1 MVALASAF
9 VRIRPQV
16 DRSEFKRA
24 GEQAGDDAGKAAG
37 ESYGKGFTRGADGKL
52 RDFNGR
58 FVSDSEKVGDEAGKR
73 TGRSFSAGIAKS
85 SGPTGIFGRV
95 LATLS
100 AKYTLAGGAALAA
113 TPGIL
118 QFTAALAPVAGLAV
132 ELPAA
137 LAAGG
142 AAMAT
147 FKVATAGVGDA
158 IDKGLT
164 GTAKQAE
171 KALKDLPPA
180 AKDFARS
187 IISLKPQIDGLRASV
202 AERFFRPFADDI
214 RPLAEKYFPLLRAQ
228 MSNLAGPL
236 GGLAEQLT
244 ETARRAQVYR
254 AVATTFQQTRV
265 AVINLRGA
273 IDPLGKALAAVINS
287 TAGKLPG
294 LAQGFVDLTVRAS
307 AFIQQAAKSGAISRF
322 FDAGLATAKNLIG
335 VLVNVGSIIRS
346 VFGAATAN
354 GADLLTTL
362 KNLTGQAAAF
372 LRSTQGAAALGSVF
386 STLAAFGQALR
397 TSLGAVLPAI
407 AQSVQ
412 ILAPAIA
419 ALAQP
424 FATLV
429 VAAAPLLPIFAGT
442 AATIIT
448 KLTPAI
454 ATLAGFLAQHTGV
467 LKGVVAAYGAFI
479 AVQRVSAAL
488 LAVQAAG
495 SLLAYIKG
503 LQIVTTLTNIGTA
516 AQYAF
521 GVALRFATGPI
532 GLIITAITLLGAGL
546 VLLYK
551 KNETFRNFVNAAWAS
566 IKVAIAATVDWVVH
580 TAWPALKAAWDG
592 IAAGAIWLWRNV
604 IQPAWSGIRTAV
616 SASVEW
622 ITGTAWPALKA
633 TWNAIA
639 TGVNWLWH
647 NVIQPAW
654 SGIQAA
660 IGVAVAVVK
669 GYIAVLTAVFR
680 GVSTVVEW
688 LYRNIFAPVFAAI
701 RKVVE
706 IWWLSAQ
713 IVFAAFTISIKGLG
727 AIAVWL
733 WRNVFA
739 PVFSAIGSLIEAWW
753 ARVRSTFSAIVSF
766 IRTVL
771 TGAIIVLRT
780 VFQTVFAYIANNV
793 VRPWWQIIQTIFGLF
808 RQYVVGPLVGA
819 MNYLRDL
826 FTRIF
831 NAIAG
836 TVTAWWRAHVQPIF
850 AAVRAGW
857 NLLAQGFSD
866 TYNGKIRP
874 LFSAF
879 IGFIRDKVVGGFNTG
894 VALIKAAW
902 DKVRDYARAP
912 VEFVVNRVIN
922 PFIGGLNA
930 AAGIVGV
937 KDRVAPIKLG
947 FRDGGQVGFRQGG
960 KISGSGG
967 ISDNRQAMIPGVGAV
982 QLRGGEFVVNP
993 EMTAQTL
1000 PLLRWVNDGMK
1011 GGAQKI
1017 ASYLGRPVAREPG
1030 DGSEGFA
1037 FRDGGL
1043 VGWAKDVWG
1052 AISNPAEAIKKPFE
1066 SALSHIPGSGMVK
1079 DFLLGSARK
1088 LLTGALSWL
1097 GNIGGGVGG
1106 GSVSKAVDFL
1116 RKANGAPY
1124 GWANA
1129 GPDSWDCSGIVS
1141 SVYNILHGKNPYGH
1155 TFSTANAQDYFPK
1168 NGYGGALTAAWA
1180 HPGQRP
1186 ASASVGHMMGRVG
1199 TLTFEST
1206 GSRGV
1211 HLGATTRRLS
1221 DFANVGHYRGG
1232 GLLNS
1237 PVKLF
1242 DAGGPW
1248 PSGTLGVNLSG
1259 RTEYVDPNRSGTA
1272 GGVTIIVQAGA
1283 FSGAIVANEK
1293 QAEDLVVG
1301 AINSAVRKRRIT
1313 AATIKAKP
1321 A

>member
-9 VRIRPQV
+9 VRVRPQV
-16 DRSEFKRA
+16 DRNEFKRA

-37 ESYGKGFTRGADGKL
+37 ESYGKEFTRGADGRL

-58 FVSDSEKVGDEAGKR
+58 FVKDSEKVGDEAGKR
-73 TGRSFSAGIAKS
+73 TGRSFSKGIGKS

-113 TPGIL
+113 TPGVL
-118 QFTAALAPVAGLAV
+118 QFTAALAPVAGLAAG
-132 ELPAA
+132 LPVA

-158 IDKGLT
+158 INKGLT

-180 AKDFARS
+180 AKRFAVS
-187 IISLKPQIDGLRASV
+187 IINLKPQIDRLRAAVS
-202 AERFFRPFADDI
+202 ERFFRPFADDV
-214 RPLAEKYFPLLRAQ
+214 RPLAEKYFPLLRRSMAE
-228 MSNLAGPL
+228 LAGPL

-244 ETARRAQVYR
+244 ETARRAQIYK
-254 AVATTFQQTRV
+254 AVAATFYQTRV
-265 AVINLRGA
+265 AVVNLRAA
-273 IDPLGKALAAVINS
+273 IDPLGLSLAAVINA

-294 LAQGFVDLTVRAS
+294 LAQGFVELTVKANS
-307 AFIQQAAKSGAISRF
+307 FIQQAAKSGAISRV
-322 FDAGLATAKNLIG
+322 FDEGIATAKNLIG
-335 VLVNVGSIIRS
+335 VLLNVGSVIRS
-346 VFGAATAN
+346 VFAAATAN
-354 GADLLTTL
+354 GTDLLTTL
-362 KNLTGQAAAF
+362 RNLTGQAAAF

-419 ALAQP
+419 GLAQP

-442 AATIIT
+442 AATVIT

-454 ATLAGFLAQHTGV
+454 AALAGFLAQHTTV
-467 LKGVVAAYGAFI
+467 LKTAVAAYGAFI
-479 AVQRVSAAL
+479 AVQKASAAI

-521 GVALRFATGPI
+521 GVALRFATGPV
-532 GLIITAITLLGAGL
+532 GLIITAITLLVGGL

-551 KNETFRNFVNAAWAS
+551 KNETFRNFVNQAWAS
-566 IKVAIAATVDWVVH
+566 IKQAVSATVDWIVN
-580 TAWPALKAAWDG
+580 TAWPALKTAWAAIG
-592 IAAGAIWLWRNV
+592 AAAIYLWRN
-604 IQPAWSGIRTAV
+604 ILQPAWMGIKAAV
-616 SASVEW
+616 SATVDW
-622 ITGTAWPALKA
+622 ITGTAWPALKTA
-633 TWNAIA
+633 WNAIA
-639 TGVNWLWH
+639 SAVMWLWH
-647 NVIQPAW
+647 NVIEPAW
-654 SGIQAA
+654 HGIQAA
-660 IGVAVAVVK
+660 IGVAVTIVK
-669 GYIAVLTAVFR
+669 GYIAVLTAIFN
-680 GVSTVVEW
+680 GVSAVVTL

-701 RKVVE
+701 RKVIE

-713 IVFAAFTISIKGLG
+713 IVFAAFIISIKGLG

-739 PVFSAIGSLIEAWW
+739 PVFSAIGALVEAWW
-753 ARVRSTFSAIVSF
+753 QRVKSTFSTIVSF

-771 TGAIIVLRT
+771 VGAVTFLQT
-780 VFQTVFAYIANNV
+780 AFQAVFAYISNNV
-793 VRPWWQIIQTIFGLF
+793 IRPWWQAVQTVFGLF

-826 FTRIF
+826 FSRIF
-831 NAIAG
+831 SAIAA
-836 TVTAWWRAHVQPIF
+836 TVTGWWRTYVQPAF
-850 AAVRAGW
+850 NAVRAGW
-857 NLLAQGFSD
+857 TVLATAFSD
-866 TYNGKIRP
+866 TYNGRIKP
-874 LFSAF
+874 VFSAF
-879 IGFIRDKVVGGFNTG
+879 IGFIRDNVVGAFNTA
-894 VALIKAAW
+894 VAAIKAAW
-902 DKVRDYARAP
+902 DKVKEAARAP
-912 VEFVVNRVIN
+912 VAFVVNHVIN
-922 PFIGGLNA
+922 PFIGGLNKA
-930 AAGIVGV
+930 ASIVGV
-937 KDRVAPIKLG
+937 KDRVAPIT
-947 FRDGGQVGFRQGG
+947 GFRQGG

-967 ISDNRQAMIPGVGAV
+967 ISDNRQAVIPGVGAV
-982 QLRGGEFVVNP
+982 QLRGGEYVVNP
-993 EMTAQTL
+993 EMTAQAF
-1000 PLLRWVNDGMK
+1000 PLLQWVNDGMK
-1011 GGAQKI
+1011 GGAAKI

-1043 VGWAKDVWG
+1043 VGWTKDVWS
-1052 AISNPAEAIKKPFE
+1052 AISNPIDTIKAPFE
-1066 SALSHIPGSGMVK
+1066 SALSNIPGGGMIK
-1079 DFLLGSARK
+1079 DFLLGSARS
-1088 LLTGALSWL
+1088 LLDGALSWV
-1097 GNIGGGVGG
+1097 GRIAGGTGG
-1106 GSVSKAVDFL
+1106 GSVSKAVAFL
-1116 RKANGAPY
+1116 RQADGSPY

-1141 SVYNILHGKNPYGH
+1141 SVYNILHGKGPYNH
-1155 TFSTANAQDYFPK
+1155 TFSTENAQDFFPK
-1168 NGYGGALTAAWA
+1168 HGYGGALTAAWA

-1211 HLGATTRRLS
+1211 HLGATTRQLS

-1232 GLLNS
+1232 GLLNT

-1242 DAGGPW
+1242 DSGGAW

-1259 RTEYVDPNRSGTA
+1259 RTEYVDPNRSGS
-1272 GGVTIIVQAGA
+1272 GGITVIVQEGA
-1283 FSGAIVANEK
+1283 FSGAVVANEK
-1293 QAEDLVVG
+1293 QAEDLVVN
-1301 AINSAVRKRRIT
+1301 AITSAVRKRRIT
-1313 AATIKAKP
+1313 AATLKAKP